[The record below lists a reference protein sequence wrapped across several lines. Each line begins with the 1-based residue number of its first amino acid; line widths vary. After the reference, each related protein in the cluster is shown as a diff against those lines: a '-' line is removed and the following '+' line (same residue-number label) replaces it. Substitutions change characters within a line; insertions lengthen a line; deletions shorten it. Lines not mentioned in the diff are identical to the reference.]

1 MKLGS
6 HNTMTY
12 LRPKVFWQ
20 RLLPFIGRC
29 QSVDYK
35 VQHSLG
41 AVGYD
46 LRLFWDSDGQ
56 LEYRHGFLRFSADN
70 IDEILSYAESNN
82 IIVRVLLEVRSY
94 NNGLIGNIDELRSRF
109 KAYCSEIEE
118 KYPSILFFGGQES
131 GSGEKLYT
139 FKSDT
144 GDLAIEE
151 LHSSVTSL
159 FKSNNKFLRMI
170 DDLFPIIYSL
180 IKNEKNIRAY
190 QNNKDKENTY
200 LYVDYIE
207 VQ

>member
-20 RLLPFIGRC
+20 RLLPFVGRC

-35 VQHSLG
+35 VQHLLG
-41 AVGYD
+41 ADGYD
-46 LRLFWDSDGQ
+46 LRLFWDDDGK
-56 LEYRHGFLRFSADN
+56 LEYRHGFLRFPADN
-70 IDEILSYAESNN
+70 IDEVLSYAESNN

-94 NNGLIGNIDELRSRF
+94 NKVLIGNIDELRSRF

-180 IKNEKNIRAY
+180 FKNEKNINSYR
-190 QNNKDKENTY
+190 NNKEKENTY

>member
-70 IDEILSYAESNN
+70 IDEVLRYAESNN

-94 NNGLIGNIDELRSRF
+94 NKGLIGNIDELRSRF
-109 KAYCSEIEE
+109 KDYCSEIEE

>member
-46 LRLFWDSDGQ
+46 LRLFWDDDGQ
-56 LEYRHGFLRFSADN
+56 LEYRHGFLRFPADN
-70 IDEILSYAESNN
+70 IDEVLSYAETNN

-94 NNGLIGNIDELRSRF
+94 NKVLIGNIDELRSRF
-109 KAYCSEIEE
+109 KAYCSEIEK
-118 KYPSILFFGGQES
+118 KYPSIIFFGGQES

-139 FKSDT
+139 FKTETSGLVID
-144 GDLAIEE
+144 E

-180 IKNEKNIRAY
+180 IKNEKNINSYR
-190 QNNKDKENTY
+190 NNKEKENTY
-200 LYVDYIE
+200 LYVDYVEI
-207 VQ
+207 Q

>member
-20 RLLPFIGRC
+20 RLLPFVGRC

-46 LRLFWDSDGQ
+46 LRLFWGDDGK

-70 IDEILSYAESNN
+70 IDEVLSYAELNN
-82 IIVRVLLEVRSY
+82 IIVRVLLEVRYY
-94 NNGLIGNIDELRSRF
+94 NKGLIGNIDELRSRF
-109 KAYCSEIEE
+109 KVYCSEIEE

-139 FKSDT
+139 FKNDT
-144 GDLAIEE
+144 GNLAIEE

-159 FKSNNKFLRMI
+159 FKSHNKFLRMI

-200 LYVDYIE
+200 LYVDYVE

>member
-20 RLLPFIGRC
+20 RLLPFVGRC

-46 LRLFWDSDGQ
+46 LRLFWDDDGK
-56 LEYRHGFLRFSADN
+56 LEYRHGFLRFPADN
-70 IDEILSYAESNN
+70 IDEVLSYAESNN

-94 NNGLIGNIDELRSRF
+94 NKPLISNIDELRSRF

-139 FKSDT
+139 FKNETSGLVID
-144 GDLAIEE
+144 E

-159 FKSNNKFLRMI
+159 FKSHNKFLRMI

-200 LYVDYIE
+200 LYVDYVE

>member
-46 LRLFWDSDGQ
+46 LRLFWGDDGK
-56 LEYRHGFLRFSADN
+56 LEYRHGFLRFPADN
-70 IDEILSYAESNN
+70 IDEVLSYAESNN

-94 NNGLIGNIDELRSRF
+94 NKPLISNIDELRSRF

-139 FKSDT
+139 FKNDM
-144 GDLAIEE
+144 GNLAIEE

-159 FKSNNKFLRMI
+159 FKSHNKFLRMI

-200 LYVDYIE
+200 LYVDYVE

>member
-20 RLLPFIGRC
+20 RLLPFVGRC

-46 LRLFWDSDGQ
+46 LRLFWDDDGK
-56 LEYRHGFLRFSADN
+56 LEYRHGFLRFPADN
-70 IDEILSYAESNN
+70 IDEVLSYAESNN

-94 NNGLIGNIDELRSRF
+94 NKPLISNIDELRSRF

-139 FKSDT
+139 FKNDM
-144 GDLAIEE
+144 GNLAIEE

-180 IKNEKNIRAY
+180 IKNEKNISSYR
-190 QNNKDKENTY
+190 NNKEKDNTY

-207 VQ
+207 IQ

>member
-46 LRLFWDSDGQ
+46 LRLFWDDDGK
-56 LEYRHGFLRFSADN
+56 LEYRHGFLRFPADN
-70 IDEILSYAESNN
+70 IDEVLSYAESNN

-94 NNGLIGNIDELRSRF
+94 NKPLISNIDELRSRF

-139 FKSDT
+139 FKNDM
-144 GDLAIEE
+144 GNLAIEE

-159 FKSNNKFLRMI
+159 FKSHNKFLRMI

-200 LYVDYIE
+200 LYVDYVE

>member
-46 LRLFWDSDGQ
+46 LRLFWGDDGK
-56 LEYRHGFLRFSADN
+56 LEYRHGFLRFPADN
-70 IDEILSYAESNN
+70 IDEVLSYAESNN

-94 NNGLIGNIDELRSRF
+94 NKPLISNIDELRSRF

-159 FKSNNKFLRMI
+159 FKSHNKFLRMI

>member
-20 RLLPFIGRC
+20 RLLPFVGRC

-46 LRLFWDSDGQ
+46 LRLFWDDNGK
-56 LEYRHGFLRFSADN
+56 LEYRHGFLRFPANN
-70 IDEILSYAESNN
+70 IDEVLSYAESNN

-94 NNGLIGNIDELRSRF
+94 NKPLISNIDELRSRF
-109 KAYCSEIEE
+109 KAYCSDIEK
-118 KYPSILFFGGQES
+118 KYPSIIFFGGQES

-139 FKSDT
+139 FKNETSGLVID
-144 GDLAIEE
+144 E

-180 IKNEKNIRAY
+180 IKNEKNISSYR
-190 QNNKDKENTY
+190 NNKEKDNTY

-207 VQ
+207 IQ

>member
-12 LRPKVFWQ
+12 LMPKVFWQ
-20 RLLPFIGRC
+20 RLLPFVGRC

-46 LRLFWDSDGQ
+46 LRLFWDSDSQ

-70 IDEILSYAESNN
+70 IDEVLSYAESNN

-94 NNGLIGNIDELRSRF
+94 NKGLIGNIDELRSRF
-109 KAYCSEIEE
+109 KDYCSEIEE

>member
-20 RLLPFIGRC
+20 RLLPFVGRC

-46 LRLFWDSDGQ
+46 LRLFWDDDGQ
-56 LEYRHGFLRFSADN
+56 LEYRHGFLRFPADN
-70 IDEILSYAESNN
+70 IDEVLSYAESNN

-94 NNGLIGNIDELRSRF
+94 NKPLISNIDELRSRF

-139 FKSDT
+139 FKNDT
-144 GDLAIEE
+144 GNLAIEE

-159 FKSNNKFLRMI
+159 FKSHNKFLRMI

-180 IKNEKNIRAY
+180 IKNEKNISSYR
-190 QNNKDKENTY
+190 NNKEKDNTY
-200 LYVDYIE
+200 LYVDYVEI
-207 VQ
+207 Q

>member
-20 RLLPFIGRC
+20 RLLPFVGRC

-46 LRLFWDSDGQ
+46 LRLFWGDDGK

-70 IDEILSYAESNN
+70 IDEVLSYAESNN

-94 NNGLIGNIDELRSRF
+94 NKVLIGNIDELRSRF

-118 KYPSILFFGGQES
+118 KYPSIIFFGGQES

-139 FKSDT
+139 FKNETSGLVID
-144 GDLAIEE
+144 E

-180 IKNEKNIRAY
+180 IKNEKNINSYR
-190 QNNKDKENTY
+190 NNKEKENTY
-200 LYVDYIE
+200 LYVDYVEI
-207 VQ
+207 Q

>member
-20 RLLPFIGRC
+20 CLLPFVGRC

-35 VQHSLG
+35 VQHLLG
-41 AVGYD
+41 ADGYD
-46 LRLFWDSDGQ
+46 LRLFWDDDGK
-56 LEYRHGFLRFSADN
+56 LEYRHGFLRFPADN
-70 IDEILSYAESNN
+70 IDEVLSYAESNN

-94 NNGLIGNIDELRSRF
+94 NKVLIGNIDELRSRF

-200 LYVDYIE
+200 LYVDYVE

>member
-20 RLLPFIGRC
+20 RLLPFVGRC

-46 LRLFWDSDGQ
+46 LRLFWDDDGK
-56 LEYRHGFLRFSADN
+56 LEYRHGFLRFPADN
-70 IDEILSYAESNN
+70 IDEVLSYAESNN

-94 NNGLIGNIDELRSRF
+94 NKGLIGNIDELRSRF

-118 KYPSILFFGGQES
+118 KYPSIIFFGGQES

-159 FKSNNKFLRMI
+159 FKSHNKFLRMI

>member
-46 LRLFWDSDGQ
+46 LRLFWDSDGK
-56 LEYRHGFLRFSADN
+56 LEYRHGFLRFPADN
-70 IDEILSYAESNN
+70 IDEVLSYAESNN

-94 NNGLIGNIDELRSRF
+94 NKGLIGNMDELRSRF

-131 GSGEKLYT
+131 GRGEKLYT
-139 FKSDT
+139 FKTDT

>member
-70 IDEILSYAESNN
+70 IDEVLSYAESNN

-94 NNGLIGNIDELRSRF
+94 NKGLIGNIDELRSRF
-109 KAYCSEIEE
+109 KDYCSEIEE

-159 FKSNNKFLRMI
+159 FKSHNKFLRMI

-200 LYVDYIE
+200 LYVDYVE

>member
-12 LRPKVFWQ
+12 LSPKFFWQ

-70 IDEILSYAESNN
+70 IDEVLSYAESNN

-94 NNGLIGNIDELRSRF
+94 NKLLISNIDELRSRF

-207 VQ
+207 LQ

>member
-46 LRLFWDSDGQ
+46 LRLFWDDDGK
-56 LEYRHGFLRFSADN
+56 LEYRHGFLRFPADN
-70 IDEILSYAESNN
+70 IDEVLSYAESNN
-82 IIVRVLLEVRSY
+82 IIVRVLLEARSY
-94 NNGLIGNIDELRSRF
+94 NKPLISNIDELRSRF
-109 KAYCSEIEE
+109 KAYCSEIEK

-139 FKSDT
+139 FKNDT
-144 GDLAIEE
+144 GNLAIEE

-159 FKSNNKFLRMI
+159 FKSHNKFLRMI

-200 LYVDYIE
+200 LYVDYVE

>member
-20 RLLPFIGRC
+20 RLLPFVGRC

-46 LRLFWDSDGQ
+46 LRLFWGDDGK
-56 LEYRHGFLRFSADN
+56 LEYRHGFLRFPADN
-70 IDEILSYAESNN
+70 IDEVLSYAESNN

-94 NNGLIGNIDELRSRF
+94 NKPLISNIDELRSRF
-109 KAYCSEIEE
+109 KTYCSEIEE

-139 FKSDT
+139 FKNDT
-144 GDLAIEE
+144 GNLAIEE

-159 FKSNNKFLRMI
+159 FKSHNKFLRMI

>member
-46 LRLFWDSDGQ
+46 LRLFWGDDDK
-56 LEYRHGFLRFSADN
+56 LEYRHGFLRFHADN
-70 IDEILSYAESNN
+70 IDEVLSYAESNN

-94 NNGLIGNIDELRSRF
+94 NKPLISNIDELRSRF
-109 KAYCSEIEE
+109 KAYCSDIEK
-118 KYPSILFFGGQES
+118 KYPSIIFFGGQES

-139 FKSDT
+139 FKNDT
-144 GDLAIEE
+144 GNLAIEE

-159 FKSNNKFLRMI
+159 FKSHNKFLRMI

>member
-20 RLLPFIGRC
+20 RLLPFVGRC

-46 LRLFWDSDGQ
+46 LRLFWDDDGK
-56 LEYRHGFLRFSADN
+56 LEYRHGFLRFPADN
-70 IDEILSYAESNN
+70 IDEVLSYAESNN

-94 NNGLIGNIDELRSRF
+94 NKPLISNIDELRSRF
-109 KAYCSEIEE
+109 KAYCSDIEK
-118 KYPSILFFGGQES
+118 KYPSIIFFGGQES

-139 FKSDT
+139 FKNDM
-144 GDLAIEE
+144 GNLAIEE

-159 FKSNNKFLRMI
+159 FKSHNKFLRMI

-207 VQ
+207 IQ

>member
-46 LRLFWDSDGQ
+46 LRLFWDDDGK
-56 LEYRHGFLRFSADN
+56 LEYRHGFLRFPADN
-70 IDEILSYAESNN
+70 IDEVLSYAESNN

-94 NNGLIGNIDELRSRF
+94 NKGLIGNIDELRSRF

-139 FKSDT
+139 FKNDT
-144 GDLAIEE
+144 GNLAIEE

-159 FKSNNKFLRMI
+159 FKSHNKFLRMI

-190 QNNKDKENTY
+190 QSNKDKENTY
-200 LYVDYIE
+200 LYVDYVEI
-207 VQ
+207 Q

>member
-20 RLLPFIGRC
+20 RLLPFVGRC

-46 LRLFWDSDGQ
+46 LRLFWDDDGK
-56 LEYRHGFLRFSADN
+56 LEYRHGFLRFPADN
-70 IDEILSYAESNN
+70 IDEVLSYAESNN

-94 NNGLIGNIDELRSRF
+94 NKPLVSNIDELRSRF
-109 KAYCSEIEE
+109 KAYCSDIEK
-118 KYPSILFFGGQES
+118 KYPSIIFFGGQES

-139 FKSDT
+139 FKNETSGLVID
-144 GDLAIEE
+144 E

-159 FKSNNKFLRMI
+159 FKSHNKFLRMI

-180 IKNEKNIRAY
+180 IKNEKNINSYR
-190 QNNKDKENTY
+190 NNKEKDNTY
-200 LYVDYIE
+200 LYVDYVEI
-207 VQ
+207 Q

>member
-70 IDEILSYAESNN
+70 IDEVLSYAESNN

-94 NNGLIGNIDELRSRF
+94 NKGLIGNIDELRSRF
-109 KAYCSEIEE
+109 KDYCSEIEE

>member
-46 LRLFWDSDGQ
+46 LRLFWDNDGK
-56 LEYRHGFLRFSADN
+56 LEYRHGFLRFPADN
-70 IDEILSYAESNN
+70 IDEVLSYAESNN

-94 NNGLIGNIDELRSRF
+94 NKPLISNIDELRSRF
-109 KAYCSEIEE
+109 KVYCSEIEE

-139 FKSDT
+139 FKNDT

-159 FKSNNKFLRMI
+159 FKSHNKFLRMI

-200 LYVDYIE
+200 LYVDYVEI
-207 VQ
+207 Q

>member
-20 RLLPFIGRC
+20 RLLPFVGRC

-46 LRLFWDSDGQ
+46 LRLFWDDDGK
-56 LEYRHGFLRFSADN
+56 LEYRHGFLRFPADN
-70 IDEILSYAESNN
+70 IDEVLSYAESNN

-94 NNGLIGNIDELRSRF
+94 NKLLVSNIDGLRSRF
-109 KAYCSEIEE
+109 KAYCSDIEK

-139 FKSDT
+139 FKTETS
-144 GDLAIEE
+144 GLAIDE

-180 IKNEKNIRAY
+180 IKNEKNISSYR
-190 QNNKDKENTY
+190 NNKEKDNTY

-207 VQ
+207 IQ

>member
-46 LRLFWDSDGQ
+46 LRLFWDDDGE
-56 LEYRHGFLRFSADN
+56 LEYRHGFLRFPADN
-70 IDEILSYAESNN
+70 IDEVLSYAESNN

-94 NNGLIGNIDELRSRF
+94 NKGLIGNIDELRSRF

-139 FKSDT
+139 FKNDT
-144 GDLAIEE
+144 GNLAIEE

-159 FKSNNKFLRMI
+159 FKSHNKFLRMI

-190 QNNKDKENTY
+190 QSNKDKENTY
-200 LYVDYIE
+200 LYVDYVEI
-207 VQ
+207 Q

>member
-46 LRLFWDSDGQ
+46 LRLFWDDDGK
-56 LEYRHGFLRFSADN
+56 LEYRHGFLRFPADN
-70 IDEILSYAESNN
+70 IDEVLSYAESNN

-94 NNGLIGNIDELRSRF
+94 NKPLISNIDELRSRF

-139 FKSDT
+139 FKNDM
-144 GDLAIEE
+144 GNLAIEE

-159 FKSNNKFLRMI
+159 FKSHNKFLRMI

>member
-20 RLLPFIGRC
+20 RLLPFVGRC

-46 LRLFWDSDGQ
+46 LRLFWDDDGK
-56 LEYRHGFLRFSADN
+56 LEYRHGFLRFPADN
-70 IDEILSYAESNN
+70 IDEVLSYAELNN

-94 NNGLIGNIDELRSRF
+94 NKPLISNIDALHSRF
-109 KAYCSEIEE
+109 KAYCSDLEK
-118 KYPSILFFGGQES
+118 KYPSIIFFGGQES

-139 FKSDT
+139 FKNDT
-144 GDLAIEE
+144 DNLAIEE

-159 FKSNNKFLRMI
+159 FKSHNKFLRMI

>member
-46 LRLFWDSDGQ
+46 LRLFWGDDGK

-70 IDEILSYAESNN
+70 IDEVLSYAESNN

-94 NNGLIGNIDELRSRF
+94 NKGLIGNIDELRSRF

-139 FKSDT
+139 FKNDM
-144 GDLAIEE
+144 GNLAIEE

-159 FKSNNKFLRMI
+159 FKSHNKFLRMI

-207 VQ
+207 IQ

>member
-41 AVGYD
+41 ADGYD
-46 LRLFWDSDGQ
+46 LRLFWDDDGK
-56 LEYRHGFLRFSADN
+56 LEYRHGFLRFPADN
-70 IDEILSYAESNN
+70 IDEVLSYAESNN

-94 NNGLIGNIDELRSRF
+94 NKVLIGNIDELRSRF

>member
-35 VQHSLG
+35 AQHSLG

-46 LRLFWDSDGQ
+46 LRLFWDDDGK
-56 LEYRHGFLRFSADN
+56 LEYRHGFLRFPADN
-70 IDEILSYAESNN
+70 IDEVLSYAESNN

-94 NNGLIGNIDELRSRF
+94 NKPLISNIDELRSRF
-109 KAYCSEIEE
+109 KAYCSDIEE

-139 FKSDT
+139 FKNDT
-144 GDLAIEE
+144 SNLAIEE

-159 FKSNNKFLRMI
+159 FKSHNKFLRMI

-180 IKNEKNIRAY
+180 IKNEKNIMAY

-200 LYVDYIE
+200 LYVDYVE

>member
-70 IDEILSYAESNN
+70 IDEVLSYAESNN

-94 NNGLIGNIDELRSRF
+94 NKLLISNIDELRSRF

-180 IKNEKNIRAY
+180 IKNEKNIRPY

>member
-46 LRLFWDSDGQ
+46 LRLFWDSDGK
-56 LEYRHGFLRFSADN
+56 LEYRHGFLRFPADN
-70 IDEILSYAESNN
+70 IDEVLSYAESNN

-94 NNGLIGNIDELRSRF
+94 NKGLIGNMDELRSRF

>member
-46 LRLFWDSDGQ
+46 LRLFWDDDGK
-56 LEYRHGFLRFSADN
+56 LEYRHGFLRFPADN
-70 IDEILSYAESNN
+70 IDEVLSYAESNN

-94 NNGLIGNIDELRSRF
+94 NNPLISNIDELRSRF

-139 FKSDT
+139 FKNDT
-144 GDLAIEE
+144 GNLAIEE

-159 FKSNNKFLRMI
+159 FKSHNKFLRMI

>member
-20 RLLPFIGRC
+20 RLLPFVGRC

-46 LRLFWDSDGQ
+46 LRLFWDDDGK
-56 LEYRHGFLRFSADN
+56 LEYRHGFLRFPADN
-70 IDEILSYAESNN
+70 IDEVLSYAESNN

-94 NNGLIGNIDELRSRF
+94 NKPLISNIDELRSRF

-139 FKSDT
+139 FKNDM
-144 GDLAIEE
+144 GNLAIEE

-159 FKSNNKFLRMI
+159 FKSHNKFLRMI

-207 VQ
+207 IQ

>member
-70 IDEILSYAESNN
+70 IDEVLSYAESNN

-94 NNGLIGNIDELRSRF
+94 NKGLIGNIDELRSRF

-118 KYPSILFFGGQES
+118 KYPSIIFFGGQES

-139 FKSDT
+139 FKNDT
-144 GDLAIEE
+144 GNLAIEE

-159 FKSNNKFLRMI
+159 FKSHNKFLRMI

-180 IKNEKNIRAY
+180 IKNEKNIRGY

-207 VQ
+207 IQ

>member
-56 LEYRHGFLRFSADN
+56 LEYRHGFLRFPADN
-70 IDEILSYAESNN
+70 IDEVLSYAESNN

-94 NNGLIGNIDELRSRF
+94 NKPLISNIDELRSRF

-139 FKSDT
+139 FKNDT
-144 GDLAIEE
+144 GNLAIEE

-159 FKSNNKFLRMI
+159 FKSHNKFLRMI

>member
-35 VQHSLG
+35 IQHSLG

-46 LRLFWDSDGQ
+46 LRLFWDDDGK
-56 LEYRHGFLRFSADN
+56 LEYRHGFLRFPADN
-70 IDEILSYAESNN
+70 IDEVLSYAESNN

-94 NNGLIGNIDELRSRF
+94 NKLLVSNIDGLRSRF
-109 KAYCSEIEE
+109 KAYCSDIEK

-139 FKSDT
+139 FKTETS
-144 GDLAIEE
+144 GLAIDE

-180 IKNEKNIRAY
+180 IKNEKNISSYR
-190 QNNKDKENTY
+190 NNKEKDNTY

-207 VQ
+207 IQ